1 MSLSLLAAMV
11 AATGKPLPVPPS
23 QPIVVIIVPPPPAP
37 LPYLSPPAPPPA
49 PPKLPP
55 QVRAVIDAAIASN
68 DATAIGAVVR
78 FTKETNP
85 EVAGQIDQIYAG
97 WSARMAEKKAREE
110 EERRERLAAAKFFQY
125 WRGEIEVGAS
135 RSTGNTQNLGLYG
148 AVRFEREGIDWRHKI
163 NARTDVQE
171 SNGVTT
177 TERVTASWQPNYK
190 FDDRLYAFGLGQYEH
205 DRFLGYANRY
215 TGGGGLGYR
224 LVAGREMTFDLE
236 GGPVLRQTDFIDEPN
251 ETTIAGRASLSMRW
265 KVTPTLQLSQD
276 AAVYIEAGNNNATS
290 TTALDT
296 RLLGALKAR
305 FSYNL
310 QYERDTPAGRESLD
324 TLSRATIVYS
334 F

>member
-1 MSLSLLAAMV
+1 
-11 AATGKPLPVPPS
+11 
-23 QPIVVIIVPPPPAP
+23 
-37 LPYLSPPAPPPA
+37 
-49 PPKLPP
+49 
-55 QVRAVIDAAIASN
+55 VRAVIDAAIKSD
-68 DATAIGAVVR
+68 DAAAIGAVVR
-78 FTKETNP
+78 FTKQSNP

-110 EERRERLAAAKFFQY
+110 QERRERLAAARFFQY
-125 WRGEIEVGAS
+125 WRGEIEIGAS
-135 RSTGNTQNLGLYG
+135 RSTGNTENLGIYG
-148 AVRFEREGIDWRHKI
+148 AVRFDREGINWRHKI
-163 NARTDVQE
+163 IGRTDVQE
-171 SNGVTT
+171 TSGVTT

-190 FDDRLYAFGLGQYEH
+190 FDDRLYAYGLGQYEH
-205 DRFLGYANRY
+205 DQFLGYANRY

-224 LVAGREMTFDLE
+224 LVAGSKLILDLE

-276 AAVYIEAGNNNATS
+276 AAVYVEQGNNNATS

>member
-1 MSLSLLAAMV
+1 
-11 AATGKPLPVPPS
+11 
-23 QPIVVIIVPPPPAP
+23 
-37 LPYLSPPAPPPA
+37 
-49 PPKLPP
+49 
-55 QVRAVIDAAIASN
+55 
-68 DATAIGAVVR
+68 
-78 FTKETNP
+78 
-85 EVAGQIDQIYAG
+85 
-97 WSARMAEKKAREE
+97 
-110 EERRERLAAAKFFQY
+110 
-125 WRGEIEVGAS
+125 
-135 RSTGNTQNLGLYG
+135 
-148 AVRFEREGIDWRHKI
+148 
-163 NARTDVQE
+163 VQE
-171 SNGVTT
+171 TNGVTT

-190 FDDRLYAFGLGQYEH
+190 FDDRLYAYGLGQYEH
-205 DRFLGYANRY
+205 DQFLGYANRY

-224 LVAGREMTFDLE
+224 LVAGSKLILDLE

-276 AAVYIEAGNNNATS
+276 AAVYVEQGNNNATS